1 MRFLLFIGRVSLL
14 VNCLRFCLS
23 ILMWG
28 CPFLQRFHF
37 HQCEQSEKSGF
48 AEERALNL
56 TYKRATIEDIDILT
70 ETRIEVLRAANKLSD
85 DIDMSEVQEQS
96 YGYYKKALCNGTHI
110 AYLILAEKY
119 GADKEVVLI
128 AAWLHDIASIT
139 DYSLYDLHH
148 IHGAEMAYSILKEY
162 RYDSQKIRMVQE
174 CIKNHRGSVNL
185 EKNSLE
191 ELCVADA
198 DAISHFDSVPSLLY
212 LVY

>member
-1 MRFLLFIGRVSLL
+1 MR
-14 VNCLRFCLS
+14 N
-23 ILMWG
+23 
-28 CPFLQRFHF
+28 
-37 HQCEQSEKSGF
+37 
-48 AEERALNL
+48 
-56 TYKRATIEDIDILT
+56 DILSDLQKEIYDRCQR
-70 ETRIEVLRAANKLSD
+70 ETNKFG
-85 DIDMSEVQEQS
+85 M
-96 YGYYKKALCNGTHI
+96 GCYYHI
-110 AYLILAEKY
+110 VAVVKNAEILAEKY

-148 IHGAEMAYSILKEY
+148 IHGAEMAYGILKEY
-162 RYDSQKIRMVQE
+162 GYDNKKIRLVQE

-212 LVY
+212 LAYVQKGMGIEAGKEFVKNKLARSFQKLSAESKQHYQNKYEKVMEVLN